1 MYLPARPMASERR
14 RPPSGC
20 PGPICRQTEYGNP
33 RSKAARCGVSG
44 TSSACG
50 CCSNRRLPC
59 SRPVYRVTIAETSCA
74 ASNLPFS
81 GDPNSLWG
89 DSAFAGL
96 INIAFLESAGC
107 QTHIHKKG
115 TRNLP
120 LSVDAKARNSMRTM
134 TRVRVEHVLGRMV
147 MTMKGKYTRLIGI
160 NLVTAW
166 WGLGNLTF
174 NFLRFIHTEQQQSVP
189 A

>member
-1 MYLPARPMASERR
+1 
-14 RPPSGC
+14 
-20 PGPICRQTEYGNP
+20 
-33 RSKAARCGVSG
+33 
-44 TSSACG
+44 
-50 CCSNRRLPC
+50 
-59 SRPVYRVTIAETSCA
+59 
-74 ASNLPFS
+74 
-81 GDPNSLWG
+81 
-89 DSAFAGL
+89 
-96 INIAFLESAGC
+96 
-107 QTHIHKKG
+107 
-115 TRNLP
+115 
-120 LSVDAKARNSMRTM
+120 M